1 VAFFSDIVGPARVAW
16 AGFAS
21 GLRLGALGLVIA
33 LAASFG
39 TQLWVRGDTPG
50 EGPGEETPEG
60 AAAAPQDRQQPV
72 PIPVAEGR
80 RFLEIQD
87 AWESRLQEK
96 ATRALEAAFRGHVV
110 VTVNLE
116 LDPRAETTSGVHLPK
131 DGLQPNFIEIG
142 GSERRQQEPR
152 RESRSGAVPSDPD
165 VAPAAAAFVSRLRRD
180 SGPREFETR
189 RTDPALYGRRTEIL
203 LAPVIRRIT
212 ASVLIDKTVVV
223 ASAEPA
229 ATTKI
234 VSEIVKHA
242 IGFDETR
249 GDRLHEPA
257 VVEFAAATATAAV
270 SEGDGSAAN
279 DAWLVALPLILF
291 LFLVLILAWRHH
303 SAASGPGPGPVPA
316 AASPDMS
323 TEQLAARMRH
333 EIEKAIDS
341 DPAAVSRAL
350 GDWAMEKP
358 S

>member
-1 VAFFSDIVGPARVAW
+1 VAFFSDIVGPARAAW
-16 AGFAS
+16 AGLAS

-39 TQLWVRGDTPG
+39 THLWVRGDTPG
-50 EGPGEETPEG
+50 EETREET
-60 AAAAPQDRQQPV
+60 AAAPQDRQQPV

-80 RFLEIQD
+80 RFLAIQEE
-87 AWESRLQEK
+87 WESRLQEK
-96 ATRALEAAFRGHVV
+96 ATRALAAAFRGHVV

-116 LDPRAETTSGVHLPK
+116 LDPRAETTSGVHLPEA
-131 DGLQPNFIEIG
+131 GLQPNFIEIG
-142 GSERRQQEPR
+142 GSERREQKSRRRPR
-152 RESRSGAVPSDPD
+152 QGAVPSDPD
-165 VAPAAAAFVSRLRRD
+165 VAPAAAAFVSRLRRG
-180 SGPREFETR
+180 SGQREFETR

-212 ASVLIDKTVVV
+212 ASVLIDETVVV
-223 ASAEPA
+223 NSAEPA
-229 ATTKI
+229 TITKM

-249 GDRLHEPA
+249 GDSLHEPA
-257 VVEFAAATATAAV
+257 IVDFAAAPTTAAV
-270 SEGDGSAAN
+270 SGGGGSAA
-279 DAWLVALPLILF
+279 DGAWLVALPLFLILI
-291 LFLVLILAWRHH
+291 VILAWRHQP
-303 SAASGPGPGPVPA
+303 AASGPEPVPA
-316 AASPDMS
+316 TGSLASS

-333 EIEKAIDS
+333 EIEMAIDS